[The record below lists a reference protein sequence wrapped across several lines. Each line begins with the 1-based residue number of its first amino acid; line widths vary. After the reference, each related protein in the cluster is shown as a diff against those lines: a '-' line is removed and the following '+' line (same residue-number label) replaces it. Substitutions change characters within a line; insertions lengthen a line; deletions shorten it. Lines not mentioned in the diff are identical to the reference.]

1 MAERKDPESSS
12 PGTREEILD
21 VAEELISRDG
31 FENLMLKEIA
41 ERLGIRSPSI
51 FAHYAGREAVVS
63 AVVLRYL
70 RSLNDQFLA
79 DGQTDPTGAL
89 VDGIRHLIRQWA
101 IHPAYARLCLR
112 DLEYPC
118 GLPEAHW
125 KVEGNAL
132 ENALVGPI
140 GAMISR
146 LKAILDRGCELG
158 EFREIDVITVYRQIL
173 GAVLVTFTVPSQR
186 LLGPDASRAELE
198 VAVREVEDLILRFV
212 QPV

>member
-101 IHPAYARLCLR
+101 THPAYVRLCLR